1 MVLVFDVWSDLAM
14 FRKPYTTTSQVSFP
28 FPPPTA
34 VAGLVSA
41 IVGLGHGAEKE
52 ASNAAYWGSMAE
64 SQIGIGFI
72 NRIQYYSTTINLL
85 KFKSRNGDMGEHIQ
99 SKHQMLKT
107 PRFRIYFQG
116 GQLYSQLKKRL
127 ENKEFV
133 FTPCLGA
140 AYALA
145 DISYIGEF
153 EAMDIN
159 EIETW
164 VDTVVPLYDG
174 VQLDVMRGRGL
185 HRERVPFQMNSNREL
200 IKTVSVVYPEI
211 VSRTSETIEQSRRI
225 WLKNRGSVTVSQ
237 VGEDRVSWFEKW

>member
-1 MVLVFDVWSDLAM
+1 MIDVGPCIYVWSDLAM

-99 SKHQMLKT
+99 S
-107 PRFRIYFQG
+107 
-116 GQLYSQLKKRL
+116 
-127 ENKEFV
+127 
-133 FTPCLGA
+133 
-140 AYALA
+140 
-145 DISYIGEF
+145 
-153 EAMDIN
+153 
-159 EIETW
+159 
-164 VDTVVPLYDG
+164 
-174 VQLDVMRGRGL
+174 
-185 HRERVPFQMNSNREL
+185 
-200 IKTVSVVYPEI
+200 
-211 VSRTSETIEQSRRI
+211 
-225 WLKNRGSVTVSQ
+225 
-237 VGEDRVSWFEKW
+237 